1 MNKNQQEYL
10 KNETIKRKEEFMTR
24 RTKIICTLGP
34 STDNEAVM
42 RALIEEGMNVARFNF
57 SHGPHD
63 EQMGRLKMLRKLRKE
78 LGKYVAALLDTKG
91 PEIRLVEFEKGKTE
105 LKTGQTFTLT
115 TDDIPGTDER
125 VSITYKNLA
134 DDVKLG
140 DHILIDDGLVGLEVV
155 EIKPVAK
162 PVNTKVNARDIVC
175 KVLNDGVISNKK
187 GVNVPNVDLT
197 MPFISEKDYGDI
209 CFAVEN
215 DYDFIAASFVR
226 TAEDVMEIRKI
237 LAEKGGEDIKIISKI
252 ENMQG
257 VRNIDDIIR
266 VSDGIMV
273 ARGDMGVE
281 IPLEDV
287 PVMQKMIIK
296 KACEAGKIVI
306 TATQMLDSM
315 MKHPRPTRAEST
327 DVANAIYDG
336 TSAIMLSGETA
347 AGMYPIE
354 AVKTMVRIATRTEQD
369 INYLQRF
376 RQRRTMCNPDV
387 TNAISHATCT
397 MAGDLSAAAI
407 VTVTKSGRTA
417 RMISKYRP
425 NCTIIGECLT
435 EKVCRQLNLEWGVEP
450 ILITEE
456 QDASQLFEKA
466 VDVAEA
472 AGFVS
477 KGELVVLTGGVPLGV
492 SGTTNLIKV
501 QVAGHILVTGKGLN
515 GKKISGNLCVCH
527 SNEDLKSFKDGDIIV
542 AADTTNEMMAQM
554 RQASALIV
562 EAEGANCHAAIA
574 GLSLD
579 IPVLIAAKNAL
590 DVLKTSAYVEVD
602 CESGVVSAN

>member
-1 MNKNQQEYL
+1 
-10 KNETIKRKEEFMTR
+10 MTR

-115 TDDIPGTDER
+115 TDDILGTDER

-134 DDVKLG
+134 DDVKPG

-237 LAEKGGEDIKIISKI
+237 LAEKGGDFEG
-252 ENMQG
+252 MLH
-257 VRNIDDIIR
+257 R
-266 VSDGIMV
+266 VSDGRLAHEMLVRAAKTTQTNVKGIDATAGMGEDAFLLAACGYEMTLYEQNPVV
-273 ARGDMGVE
+273 AVLLKDALRRAKKHPKLKDIAARMQLVE
-281 IPLEDV
+281 NNSVDELKSRVDDIDLIYLDPMFPGRQKSGLINKKLQLIQKLEPPCSDEVELFEAAIQAKPSKIIVKRPLKS
-287 PVMQKMIIK
+287 PFL
-296 KACEAGKIVI
+296 AGKN
-306 TATQMLDSM
+306 
-315 MKHPRPTRAEST
+315 PTYELKGK
-327 DVANAIYDG
+327 AIRYDC
-336 TSAIMLSGETA
+336 
-347 AGMYPIE
+347 Y
-354 AVKTMVRIATRTEQD
+354 
-369 INYLQRF
+369 
-376 RQRRTMCNPDV
+376 
-387 TNAISHATCT
+387 
-397 MAGDLSAAAI
+397 
-407 VTVTKSGRTA
+407 
-417 RMISKYRP
+417 
-425 NCTIIGECLT
+425 
-435 EKVCRQLNLEWGVEP
+435 
-450 ILITEE
+450 
-456 QDASQLFEKA
+456 
-466 VDVAEA
+466 
-472 AGFVS
+472 
-477 KGELVVLTGGVPLGV
+477 
-492 SGTTNLIKV
+492 
-501 QVAGHILVTGKGLN
+501 
-515 GKKISGNLCVCH
+515 
-527 SNEDLKSFKDGDIIV
+527 
-542 AADTTNEMMAQM
+542 
-554 RQASALIV
+554 AL
-562 EAEGANCHAAIA
+562 
-574 GLSLD
+574 
-579 IPVLIAAKNAL
+579 
-590 DVLKTSAYVEVD
+590 
-602 CESGVVSAN
+602 